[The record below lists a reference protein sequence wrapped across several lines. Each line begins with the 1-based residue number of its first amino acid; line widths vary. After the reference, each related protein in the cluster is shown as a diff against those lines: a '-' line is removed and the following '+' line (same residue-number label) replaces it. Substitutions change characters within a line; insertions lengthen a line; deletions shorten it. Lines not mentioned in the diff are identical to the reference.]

1 MTGKLNNLKLKVCG
15 MKQPE
20 NIQEVSAF
28 APDYLGFIFFK
39 NSPRNFDAVIPEIS
53 PGIKKTGVFVDASSE
68 FILEKVRSHGL
79 RAVQLHGNEPPQLC
93 TLLKEE
99 GVEVIKVFSV
109 KDSFDFSMLQPYEGK
124 VDLFLFDTKGKAKGG
139 NGIIFDWEILR
150 NYPSKTPFFL
160 SGGLGLEE
168 IAKLPDFDFPDTFY
182 GVDVNSRFE
191 VEPGFKKIEDLKKL
205 KTYLYQER

>member
-1 MTGKLNNLKLKVCG
+1 

-28 APDYLGFIFFK
+28 APNYLGFIFFEK
-39 NSPRNFDAVIPEIS
+39 SPRNFDAVIPEVS
-53 PGIKKTGVFVDASSE
+53 PEIKKTGVFVDASSE
-68 FILEKVRSHGL
+68 FILKKVRKHDL
-79 RAVQLHGNEPPQLC
+79 QAVQLHGNESPELC
-93 TLLKEE
+93 AVLKEE
-99 GVEVIKVFSV
+99 GIEVIKVFSV
-109 KDSFDFSMLQPYEGK
+109 KDSFDFSILQPYEGK
-124 VDLFLFDTKGKAKGG
+124 VDFFLFDTKGKARGG

-168 IAKLPDFDFPDTFY
+168 VVKLQEFDFPETFY
-182 GVDVNSRFE
+182 GIDVNSRFE
-191 VEPGFKKIEDLKKL
+191 VEPGFKNIEDLKKL